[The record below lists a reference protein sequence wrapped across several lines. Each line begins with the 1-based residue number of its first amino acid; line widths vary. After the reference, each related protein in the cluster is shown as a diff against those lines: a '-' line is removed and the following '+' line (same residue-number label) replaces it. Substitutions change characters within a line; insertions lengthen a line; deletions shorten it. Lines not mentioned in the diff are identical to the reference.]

1 MDAATHGAQRLE
13 EGAEERDFGAPVA
26 VSVIVPARDAA
37 PTLRR
42 TLEALRAQELD
53 EAFEVLIVD
62 DGSRDETRS
71 IAQQYEPF
79 ATVLHSE
86 RSEGAGAAR
95 NRGATV
101 ARAPVLAFTDSD
113 CFPTPGWLAA
123 GLRALRHADLVLG
136 AVEPDPSATRMPFD
150 RTVIVDQESGFYP
163 TANLFVRR
171 ELYDAVGGFRDWL
184 LEQDAQ
190 RGRER
195 RRPAD
200 RRRSRA
206 TRTPIGEDTL
216 FAWQGRRLGAR
227 TAFAADARV
236 HHAVVPGGLRDE
248 IQDRWHWAR
257 DIPGL
262 VRHVPE
268 LRETAFYRR
277 WFFSNKTAKFD
288 VAIASVLL
296 ALKTRRWLPLLGAWP
311 YVSWIL
317 AESRR
322 WPTRDGLRHGLGSPI
337 SDGVTFAG
345 LLVGSA
351 ASRRPLL

>member
-1 MDAATHGAQRLE
+1 MDASTGSAQSVDEDAR
-13 EGAEERDFGAPVA
+13 ERDLTAPFA
-26 VSVIVPARDAA
+26 VSVVVPARDAA

-42 TLEALRAQELD
+42 TLDALRAQDLD
-53 EAFEVLIVD
+53 EPFEVLIVD

-79 ATVLHSE
+79 ARVLRSE
-86 RSEGAGAAR
+86 RSEGAGSAR

-123 GLRALRHADLVLG
+123 GLLALRDADLVQG
-136 AVEPDPSATRMPFD
+136 AVEPDLRAARMPFD
-150 RTVIVDQESGFYP
+150 RTVVVDQESGFYP

-171 ELYDAVGGFRDWL
+171 ELFDAVGGFQDWL
-184 LEQDAQ
+184 LEQDVK
-190 RGRER
+190 RGRQR

-216 FAWQGRRLGAR
+216 FAWRGRRLGAR
-227 TAFAADARV
+227 TTFATDALV
-236 HHAVVPGGLRDE
+236 YHAVVPGGLRDE

-277 WFFSNKTAKFD
+277 WFFSAKTAKFD

-296 ALKTRRWLPLLGAWP
+296 GLKTRRWLPLLGAWP
-311 YVSWIL
+311 YVNWIVG
-317 AESRR
+317 ESRR
-322 WPTRDGLRHGLGSPI
+322 WPARDGLRHGLGSPI
-337 SDGVTFAG
+337 SDGVTLAG

-351 ASRRPLL
+351 TSRCPLL